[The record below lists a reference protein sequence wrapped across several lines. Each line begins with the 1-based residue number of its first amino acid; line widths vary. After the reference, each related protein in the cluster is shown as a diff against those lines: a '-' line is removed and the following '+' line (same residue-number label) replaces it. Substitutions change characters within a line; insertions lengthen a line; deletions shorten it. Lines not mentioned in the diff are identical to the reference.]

1 MRLLVDMLLFLLFLL
16 FLLCLHLMLCPNRG
30 FRSAETGG
38 CFHRDLK
45 MENVIMNEEFD
56 VKITDYGSLKCVTLR
71 R

>member
-1 MRLLVDMLLFLLFLL
+1 
-16 FLLCLHLMLCPNRG
+16 MLCPNRG